1 MTITT
6 ISGFEEINTLQ
17 QLGEKQTPEEGSPE
31 SIFTDLI
38 GKTAD
43 IIRRMSG
50 QVSISTLE
58 SGLATQ
64 YATIKELGRLV
75 PLPLIGGQPVVEVGG
90 SYARIFWTTDKPSN
104 SLVAIAPDS
113 TYTNNQEYTQ
123 VIGDATALI
132 ENHEVLIS
140 ELKPN
145 TLYHYQ
151 VRSKTPVSDTA
162 KSRDFTFKTKNAEIE
177 IITYK
182 VDKTS
187 DTEAIFSWTTNIPTD
202 SKVTYI
208 PYGQDGKIMIDSL
221 KSSYDK
227 NVVTNH
233 EIKVKDLE
241 GGPVYQIELVGE
253 DPDGNIVSKT
263 ISTFSTSE
271 IDAPPVISQVQTDS
285 ALIPGAQTAVQA
297 IISWITNEPATSQI
311 FYQRGFGKT
320 DDKKEFAQKTPFDPN
335 YIKRHVLVI
344 TNFDPGAVYQF
355 QVESN
360 DSSGNVTRSKTYTIL
375 TPRQKES
382 VFQVIMGSMED
393 TFSWVG
399 KVGL

>member
-1 MTITT
+1 
-6 ISGFEEINTLQ
+6 
-17 QLGEKQTPEEGSPE
+17 
-31 SIFTDLI
+31 
-38 GKTAD
+38 
-43 IIRRMSG
+43 
-50 QVSISTLE
+50 
-58 SGLATQ
+58 
-64 YATIKELGRLV
+64 
-75 PLPLIGGQPVVEVGG
+75 
-90 SYARIFWTTDKPSN
+90 
-104 SLVAIAPDS
+104 
-113 TYTNNQEYTQ
+113 
-123 VIGDATALI
+123 
-132 ENHEVLIS
+132 
-140 ELKPN
+140 
-145 TLYHYQ
+145 
-151 VRSKTPVSDTA
+151 
-162 KSRDFTFKTKNAEIE
+162 
-177 IITYK
+177 
-182 VDKTS
+182 
-187 DTEAIFSWTTNIPTD
+187 
-202 SKVTYI
+202 
-208 PYGQDGKIMIDSL
+208 MIDSL

-271 IDAPPVISQVQTDS
+271 VDAPPVITQVQTDS
-285 ALIPGAQTAVQA
+285 ALIPGAQIAFQA
-297 IISWITNEPATSQI
+297 IISWITNEPATSQV

-320 DDKKEFAQKTPFDPN
+320 DEKKEFSQKTPFDPN

-355 QVESN
+355 QVESV
-360 DSSGNVTRSKTYTIL
+360 DSSGNITRSKTYTIL